1 MKKLKK
7 GTKLRLWDLEKSHE
21 ISLALILEH
30 VRLKD
35 QESNIDVNHRS
46 GKSYNFADIV
56 IFMLPSIAIS
66 NPSLNGYPSVL
77 YFVPTPTVSLTGFPC
92 DSEKNKI

>member
-1 MKKLKK
+1 M
-7 GTKLRLWDLEKSHE
+7 KSHE

-30 VRLKD
+30 VRLQD

-46 GKSYNFADIV
+46 GKSADIV
-56 IFMLPSIAIS
+56 IFKLPVPNIAIS